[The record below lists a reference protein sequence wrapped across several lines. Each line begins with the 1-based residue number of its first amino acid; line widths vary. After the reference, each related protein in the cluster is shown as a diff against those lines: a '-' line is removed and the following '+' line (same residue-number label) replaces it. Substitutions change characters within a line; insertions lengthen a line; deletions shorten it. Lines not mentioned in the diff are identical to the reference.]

1 MISSKRRRRVLARQR
16 ADEKR
21 LALAR
26 IKQTAEAAAA
36 KALTRVVLDNIC
48 LDSPEVAQLIETYC
62 DVSSGEASDEQQP
75 AEAATG
81 WRWWW

>member
-1 MISSKRRRRVLARQR
+1 MVSSKRRRRALARQR
-16 ADEKR
+16 VNEKR

-26 IKQTAEAAAA
+26 IKRVAEAAAA
-36 KALTRVVLDNIC
+36 KALQRVVLDNVC

-62 DVSSGEASDEQQP
+62 DVSSSETPDEQQE
-75 AEAATG
+75 EAATG

>member
-1 MISSKRRRRVLARQR
+1 MVSSKRRRRVLARQR
-16 ADEKR
+16 VNEKR

-26 IKQTAEAAAA
+26 IKRVAEAAAA
-36 KALTRVVLDNIC
+36 KALQRVVLDNVR

-62 DVSSGEASDEQQP
+62 DVPGGEAPPVEQ
-75 AEAATG
+75 AEAETG